1 MAMNVIG
8 LIGWIATWFGLLYV
22 LIVYLSQG
30 FVFLFVLPLCYCVY
44 RVLVQLR
51 YFPTAFRMVRVL
63 RTYPWQVLPGVPR
76 GLDEHPEAED
86 AGIWV
91 EIPNPTGH
99 AKGVPLVFVKHH
111 RAYWWMRR
119 IGGPRTKPLLKA
131 QLEPLWFAGDPRFL
145 GVLAASAKGGD
156 APGDCTSSIS
166 PPPCPRPFLVGSGR
180 TPVRPTLSA
189 PAMRGPWSS
198 APSRGAASTV
208 CRRRTGS

>member
-51 YFPTAFRMVRVL
+51 YFPTAFRMVRAL
-63 RTYPWQVLPGVPR
+63 RAYPWQVLPGVPR
-76 GLDEHPEAED
+76 GLDENPEAED

-91 EIPNPTGH
+91 EIPNPTGR
-99 AKGVPLVFVKHH
+99 AKGIPLVFVKHH

-119 IGGPRTKPLLKA
+119 IGGPRTKPMLKA

-145 GVLAASAKGGD
+145 GVLAAPAKGGD
-156 APGDCTSSIS
+156 APRRLHFLYQPSALSKTVHRREWEDAS
-166 PPPCPRPFLVGSGR
+166 PADLERARHAGALV
-180 TPVRPTLSA
+180 L
-189 PAMRGPWSS
+189 
-198 APSRGAASTV
+198 STV
-208 CRRRTGS
+208 QRSR